1 MLDVMPSTSLSE
13 PAAGQ
18 VRFVIDN
25 ENPGG
30 WSGNSSQAIMFSLAA
45 AFVLSYSE
53 TEVSFYF
60 EIISADAYIWSNT
73 ELRFVANMSLETLLS
88 LPLEQQIGQFFYV
101 GLPGPEL
108 NADTRALI
116 REVQPGGVI
125 IFGRNVASGR
135 QLRELLDGVRELVPT
150 NPLLG
155 VDQEGGLVDRLRKIF
170 TPMPSAR
177 TIREHGDLAGSRA
190 LGRITGEALRLLGF
204 NMNFA
209 PVMSIMTDERDLLSN
224 GLYSRSFGRSPG
236 EVLGY
241 TTVYLR
247 GLQETGI
254 VACLKHF
261 PGIGAGEVD
270 SHEQMPMVSLT
281 HDDLMAQDLAPYIE
295 LFQRKDDRVR
305 CVMVSHGGFPNID
318 ILKGVTGGLLE
329 PASLSHNIVTTLLCK
344 ELGYQHLVLT
354 DDLEM
359 GAISKHCDIEAAAVR
374 AFLAGNDMMLICAH
388 AEMIRRGYESLLRVA
403 QDNRLPKDRLRGS
416 LKRIAALKSITKSPP
431 AFDPEKFDEL
441 AEETTTL
448 NAKLNY

>member
-1 MLDVMPSTSLSE
+1 
-13 PAAGQ
+13 
-18 VRFVIDN
+18 
-25 ENPGG
+25 
-30 WSGNSSQAIMFSLAA
+30 
-45 AFVLSYSE
+45 
-53 TEVSFYF
+53 
-60 EIISADAYIWSNT
+60 
-73 ELRFVANMSLETLLS
+73 MSLETLLS
-88 LPLEQQIGQFFYV
+88 LPLEEQIGQFFYI
-101 GLPGPEL
+101 GLPGTEL
-108 NADTRALI
+108 DAETRSLI
-116 REVQPGGVI
+116 QEVKPGGVI
-125 IFGRNVASGR
+125 IFGRNVRGPQ
-135 QLRELLDGVRELVPT
+135 QLRDLLDGVRELVPT
-150 NPLLG
+150 SPLFG

-177 TIREHGDLAGSRA
+177 TIREHGDLAAARA

-254 VACLKHF
+254 IACLKHF

-270 SHEQMPMVSLT
+270 SHEQMPMVSLS

-305 CVMVSHGGFPNID
+305 CVMVSHGGFPNIY
-318 ILKGVTGGLLE
+318 IIKGVTGGLLE
-329 PASLSHNIVTTLLCK
+329 PASLSHNIVTNLLRG
-344 ELGYQHLVLT
+344 ELGYQHLVVT

-359 GAISKHCDIEAAAVR
+359 GAIAKHCEIEAAVVR

-388 AEMIRRGYESLLRVA
+388 PDTIRRGYQSLLGVARDGKLPRDRV
-403 QDNRLPKDRLRGS
+403 RGS
-416 LKRIAALKSITKSPP
+416 LKRVAALKLITKLPP
-431 AFDPEKFDEL
+431 TFDSERFKIL
-441 AEETTTL
+441 SEETAAL
-448 NAKLNY
+448 NAKLNYKYGGTIG